1 MNNLKMATT
10 AILTAA
16 LLLVSMPPVF
26 ATAPPPV
33 TNADRAATLRD
44 LGLYMGQ
51 DASDPRV
58 GLESA
63 LTTQDSLIFLARLFG
78 YDETSSRL
86 TEEETAA
93 ALARFD
99 DAASI
104 SDYARNIVAYSTA
117 NGILQGVRNGDS
129 LFLGARDTV
138 TAARF
143 ATFMLRQ
150 MGYTV
155 ANYLESPHTL
165 AETQGYQFQ
174 SAVSGELTRDVAV
187 GMMYGA
193 LTAEKA
199 DGRTVL
205 IDIAGDDADFMERAA
220 RLGLLMPDQGQATPS
235 ENDRPRRTD
244 YPGIDGQSF
253 VIAEKG
259 MLYIVYSKAMNEA
272 QMLDP
277 ANYQISIDQGISYM
291 PLGADDTIT
300 RLDERSVQI
309 YVRELEDMNKTAI
322 RLYAKVEPIRDA
334 EGRKLYNLNGTYT
347 AVILDLQEAQIEV
360 AQLVAKDRIKVLFNR
375 IMESIPLHDIALAN
389 LTTWDSIRVAD
400 CESTIVN
407 SDDVTETVLILD
419 HELATDGTDE
429 DGARIKITGV
439 LAPYPPFAWGD
450 ELREEY
456 SISIDDETAPETV
469 LWDHDDD
476 DATEEIAKAIGS
488 LTFGTITLYFSED
501 IDETTLTP
509 ATFSGPDY
517 TVTSLEALAGTKRV
531 ILNIQ
536 ADPGLS
542 PDDITVMQDSDL
554 YDLAGN
560 VLEAGTTW
568 AVTQREPMGT

>member
-16 LLLVSMPPVF
+16 LLLVSMTPAF

-44 LGLYMGQ
+44 LGLYSGQ
-51 DASDPRV
+51 DASDPRI

-78 YDETSSRL
+78 YYDASSRL
-86 TEEETAA
+86 TEDETAA
-93 ALARFD
+93 ALAKFD
-99 DAASI
+99 DASSI
-104 SDYARNIVAYSTA
+104 AEYARNVVAYSA
-117 NGILQGVRNGDS
+117 VNGIIQGSNLGDR
-129 LFLGARDTV
+129 FYVGARDTV

-155 ANYLESPHTL
+155 PNYLESPLTL
-165 AETQGYQFQ
+165 AETEGNQFR
-174 SAVSGELTRDVAV
+174 SAIHGELTRDVAV

-193 LTAEKA
+193 LTTEKA
-199 DGRTVL
+199 DGRTVIL
-205 IDIAGDDADFMERAA
+205 DIAGDDADFMERAA
-220 RLGLLMPDQGQATPS
+220 RLGLLMPDQGQTTPS

-347 AVILDLQEAQIEV
+347 AVILDLQEAQIEA
-360 AQLVAKDRIKVLFNR
+360 AQLVAKDRIKVLFNK
-375 IMESIPLHDIALAN
+375 IMESIPLDDIALAN

-476 DATEEIAKAIGS
+476 AATEEIAKAIGS
-488 LTFGTITLYFSED
+488 LTLGTITLYFSED
-501 IDETTLTP
+501 IDEATLTA

-542 PDDITVMQDSDL
+542 PDDITVMQDSDI

-568 AVTQREPMGT
+568 AVTLREPMGT